1 MQVMYKIFDTEYEI
15 LYSMSINK
23 DLQQDGSAYMSYQ
36 EKRTLVSIVAG
47 ITALTAYCTY
57 GFSMYTNHGVMILED
72 LRFWA
77 TTMLISLAGFITFMI
92 LVQVI
97 FHIAMSVGN
106 EVKKEVDEMS
116 EVDEVS
122 DMEDEMD
129 RLIGLKSI
137 KNSYMVVGIGFIL
150 SLLTVV
156 FGLPAG
162 IMMNIIY
169 LSFIVGMIIDGLT
182 QLHYYRKGISNA

>member
-1 MQVMYKIFDTEYEI
+1 
-15 LYSMSINK
+15 
-23 DLQQDGSAYMSYQ
+23 MSYQ

-106 EVKKEVDEMS
+106 EVKKEVDE
-116 EVDEVS
+116 VS

-137 KNSYMVVGIGFIL
+137 KNSYIVVGIGFIL

-182 QLHYYRKGISNA
+182 QLHYYRKGISNV